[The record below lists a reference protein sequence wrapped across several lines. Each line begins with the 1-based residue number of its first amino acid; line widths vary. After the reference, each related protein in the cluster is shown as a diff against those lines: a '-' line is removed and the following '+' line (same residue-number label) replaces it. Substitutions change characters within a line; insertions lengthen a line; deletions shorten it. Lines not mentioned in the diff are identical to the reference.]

1 MYHRMNAEKEER
13 DKEFFKQKRAD
24 EEAEK
29 LKKLNSMSEEDKE
42 ALLREE
48 EAKKEHEAAKSR
60 AAIKT
65 RAAYGSGAAKN
76 IGGGR
81 GGRGGGVGRGGGGGG
96 RGGRSDIDTKEV
108 RSPIVAS
115 ETSTT
120 YDQGNDTK
128 MQSTR
133 TATASLEKRL
143 EAIEAELNMLPPG
156 TPGKSLREKCYLSF
170 IDFVNPKFRAYNR
183 PLLLALLVFVLTLL
197 LTIWL
202 QAYFKADCSYKT
214 VVSFPQFVGK
224 HYEHYQYIQNMVD
237 AQDESSIEIR
247 LCINHEVQ
255 VFAASSFR
263 TTDFYEWEWWGD
275 GGTMVTWAQNCLPP
289 RWFMLGLWPTCT
301 GANDCDSGTNKC
313 IDPDDLTAEGVCLQI

>member
-108 RSPIVAS
+108 RSPVVAS
-115 ETSTT
+115 DQETSTT
-120 YDQGNDTK
+120 YDQGNGVSAIDSSVSMNPVHK
-128 MQSTR
+128 QAVSSEEKSETR
-133 TATASLEKRL
+133 V
-143 EAIEAELNMLPPG
+143 ELKELPPNWSTEVDQKTG
-156 TPGKSLREKCYLSF
+156 NEFYWNCLTNSARWTRPEIQELEEGWKSALDEAGRTYYWNGKNITWKEPKKLPGDWEARS
-170 IDFVNPKFRAYNR
+170 
-183 PLLLALLVFVLTLL
+183 
-197 LTIWL
+197 
-202 QAYFKADCSYKT
+202 
-214 VVSFPQFVGK
+214 
-224 HYEHYQYIQNMVD
+224 
-237 AQDESSIEIR
+237 
-247 LCINHEVQ
+247 
-255 VFAASSFR
+255 
-263 TTDFYEWEWWGD
+263 TDFGKKFFW
-275 GGTMVTWAQNCLPP
+275 N
-289 RWFMLGLWPTCT
+289 
-301 GANDCDSGTNKC
+301 SKTNESQWHSP
-313 IDPDDLTAEGVCLQI
+313 ISV